1 MSKTLSPSLARC
13 YGMMRVARV
22 WKISRASV
30 YRSLKETPLN
40 MIAGRPGPVGACS
53 DAELAEHIRRHIA
66 ASRLHGEGYRKLWAR
81 LRFAGIRT
89 SPRRVRR
96 VMREN
101 GLLAPHR
108 VGRTET
114 RPHDGTIITDNV
126 NEMWGT
132 DMTQTITI
140 REGRAN
146 VFVTVEHA
154 NSEVVGIHASR
165 SANRFEALEPVRQ
178 GVHRCFGAIAPGV
191 ARGLKLRHDHGSNY
205 MSGDFQDE
213 IECLGIEASPSFVRE
228 PEGNGVAERFI
239 RTLKENL
246 LWVRTFDTIE
256 ELRAA
261 LVDYSHAVGGG
272 RLEAGRAWAAPV
284 RGERGAGR
292 GLGRRRGGGKDH
304 RSLAQTHYRRLE
316 GPRRTAARSR
326 SRSSQ
331 GRRSPSDH

>member
-1 MSKTLSPSLARC
+1 MVWRVLRVCGVSRAPASIALSKRRSRTRH
-13 YGMMRVARV
+13 RVALV
-22 WKISRASV
+22 
-30 YRSLKETPLN
+30 RSAHVRTPN
-40 MIAGRPGPVGACS
+40 WQI
-53 DAELAEHIRRHIA
+53 IRRQIA

-81 LRFAGIRT
+81 LRFAGVRA

-114 RPHDGTIITDNV
+114 KPHDGTIITDKA

-132 DMTQTITI
+132 DMTQTITV

-178 GVHRCFGAIAPGV
+178 GVHRCFGAIAPRV

-228 PEGNGVAERFI
+228 PEGNGVAEHP
-239 RTLKENL
+239 NL
-246 LWVRTFDTIE
+246 TWGR
-256 ELRAA
+256 
-261 LVDYSHAVGGG
+261 SGQGG
-272 RLEAGRAWAAPV
+272 RIRVPSAGSTTWLSIP
-284 RGERGAGR
+284 
-292 GLGRRRGGGKDH
+292 
-304 RSLAQTHYRRLE
+304 SFCS
-316 GPRRTAARSR
+316 ARSIQNP
-326 SRSSQ
+326 SRPAS
-331 GRRSPSDH
+331 

>member
-1 MSKTLSPSLARC
+1 MSRTLSSSFARC
-13 YGMMRVARV
+13 YGLARVARV
-22 WKISRASV
+22 WKLSRASV
-30 YRSLKETPLN
+30 YRSRKETPPDT
-40 MIAGRPGPVGACS
+40 IARRPGPIGACS
-53 DAELAEHIRRHIA
+53 DAELADHIRRHIA

-81 LRFAGIRT
+81 LRFAGVRA

-108 VGRTET
+108 VGRTEAKS
-114 RPHDGTIITDNV
+114 HDGTIITDTV

-140 REGRAN
+140 GEGRAY
-146 VFVTVEHA
+146 VFVAVEHA
-154 NSEVVGIHASR
+154 NSEVVGIHAAR

-205 MSGDFQDE
+205 MSSDFQDE

-261 LVDYSHAVGGG
+261 LVEFATRYNETWLVARHGYRTPAQVRADQC
-272 RLEAGRAWAAPV
+272 RLDQNETLGLKLAA
-284 RGERGAGR
+284 
-292 GLGRRRGGGKDH
+292 
-304 RSLAQTHYRRLE
+304 
-316 GPRRTAARSR
+316 
-326 SRSSQ
+326 
-331 GRRSPSDH
+331 

>member
-1 MSKTLSPSLARC
+1 MNQPSRASLARF
-13 YGMMRVARV
+13 YGLARVARA
-22 WKISRASV
+22 WNISRASV
-30 YRSLKETPLN
+30 YRSLKETPPN
-40 MIAGRPGPVGACS
+40 TIAGRPGPVGACS
-53 DAELAEHIRRHIA
+53 DAQLAEHIRQHIA

-81 LRFAGIRT
+81 LRFAGVRT

-114 RPHDGTIITDNV
+114 KPHNGTIITDKV

-146 VFVTVEHA
+146 VFVAVEHA

-178 GVHRCFGAIAPGV
+178 GGHRCFGAIAPGV

-239 RTLKENL
+239 RPHMGWFKSRGRSRLTSADLQY
-246 LWVRTFDTIE
+246 
-256 ELRAA
+256 
-261 LVDYSHAVGGG
+261 LVGI
-272 RLEAGRAWAAPV
+272 
-284 RGERGAGR
+284 R
-292 GLGRRRGGGKDH
+292 GL
-304 RSLAQTHYRRLE
+304 
-316 GPRRTAARSR
+316 
-326 SRSSQ
+326 
-331 GRRSPSDH
+331 SPIA